1 MVRKAI
7 VSSQV
12 QLPIPEVMCISP
24 QKHAL
29 QNQTFQRIPTNT
41 YLLHKK
47 PSRNFFRNLTLH
59 KIDNIDYYYVNKDCM
74 L

>member
-1 MVRKAI
+1 MVRKVI

-47 PSRNFFRNLTLH
+47 LSRNLFVTLH
-59 KIDNIDYYYVNKDCM
+59 YIKLIILIIIM
-74 L
+74 